1 MIKQVF
7 DIESYWKV
15 IVIWSIDYNFFD
27 EVALEMRMI
36 SISEDVINEVWK
48 TLSSREAQ
56 AVTCNNIQQ
65 HISIIIFNTH
75 TSEADYINSI
85 VHEATHVMQA
95 MLKGYN
101 IDNEGEPPAYTIG
114 YIVMKMY
121 EVFRKF
127 IQK

>member
-15 IVIWSIDYNFFD
+15 IVYYDLDYNFFD
-27 EVALEMRMI
+27 EVSLDMRMA
-36 SISEDVINEVWK
+36 SISKSIIDEVWD

-56 AVTCNNIQQ
+56 AVTCNNIKN
-65 HISIIIFNTH
+65 HVSIVIFNTH

-95 MLKGYN
+95 MLKAYKV
-101 IDNEGEPPAYTIG
+101 DNEGEPPAYTVG

-127 IQK
+127 I

>member
-15 IVIWSIDYNFFD
+15 IVIWNIDYNFFD
-27 EVALEMRMI
+27 DVALEMRRA
-36 SISEDVINEVWK
+36 SISERIINEVWD
-48 TLSSREAQ
+48 TLSSGEAQ
-56 AVTCNNIQQ
+56 AVTCNSLEQ
-65 HISIIIFNTH
+65 HISIVIFNSH

-95 MLKGYN
+95 MLKVYKVK
-101 IDNEGEPPAYTIG
+101 DEEEPPAYTVG
-114 YIVMKMY
+114 YIVMRMY

-127 IQK
+127 I

>member
-7 DIESYWKV
+7 DIENYWKV
-15 IVIWSIDYNFFD
+15 IVFYNIDYNFFD
-27 EVALEMRMI
+27 DIAFELRKINFTEAAIEEVY
-36 SISEDVINEVWK
+36 D
-48 TLSSREAQ
+48 TLSSGEAQ
-56 AVTCNNIQQ
+56 AVTCNSLEQ
-65 HISIIIFNTH
+65 HISIIIFNSH

-95 MLKGYN
+95 MLKAYKVE
-101 IDNEGEPPAYTIG
+101 NEGEPPAYTVG

-127 IQK
+127 I